1 MIALAIILGV
11 FLLLLAAP
19 MRSYAWAIAIA
30 APVYAWL
37 YWITTRPLPSSDHW
51 GSIDRAIVG
60 IALFFGVLTAVFRLV
75 FSRRRSEVG
84 WRPAQASC
92 LFVAIW
98 VAVWLLTP
106 TVPVLAG
113 AATCIAIG
121 LVLTLAMFG
130 MAARA
135 TRHRLLFISAG
146 TALLVGAI
154 AILIWPLAVVAAAE
168 KRAAGRPYCLLVA
181 HGIKYRTANNLL
193 DLTPLIMRGREG
205 NGPAMNHHGEMLI
218 AGEENRNWSYSYSD
232 FVDRSSDQTP
242 QRCEA
247 AIGFA
252 RELPWF

>member
-1 MIALAIILGV
+1 
-11 FLLLLAAP
+11 

-30 APVYAWL
+30 GPVYAWL
-37 YWITTRPLPSSDHW
+37 YWIMTRPLPSNDNW
-51 GSIDRAIVG
+51 GSIDRAIVWM
-60 IALFFGVLTAVFRLV
+60 ALFFGVLPAVIRLLLT
-75 FSRRRSEVG
+75 RRRSEVD
-84 WRPAQASC
+84 WRPAQASS

-98 VAVWLLTP
+98 GGAWLLTP
-106 TVPVLAG
+106 TVPSLVG

-121 LVLTLAMFG
+121 LLLTLAMFG
-130 MAARA
+130 MATRA
-135 TRHRLLFISAG
+135 TRHRPLFISAG
-146 TALLVGAI
+146 TALLVGAV

-168 KRAAGRPYCLLVA
+168 KRAAGRPYCLLVS
-181 HGIKYRTANNLL
+181 HGVKYRTANNLL

-205 NGPAMNHHGEMLI
+205 YGPAMNYHGEILVS
-218 AGEENRNWSYSYSD
+218 GEANRNWSYDYRD